1 MPSLKSL
8 VIIRYIL
15 VKGDMGDG
23 RSELQARMRRGQ
35 KSRREPRGGLW
46 LPNWGLVMT
55 ITGYL
60 DARGKDAW
68 GSGQVVP
75 IPEIG

>member
-8 VIIRYIL
+8 AIIRYIL
-15 VKGDMGDG
+15 VKG
-23 RSELQARMRRGQ
+23 RSEFQARMRRGQ

-46 LPNWGLVMT
+46 LPNLGLVMT
-55 ITGYL
+55 ISGYL

>member
-8 VIIRYIL
+8 AIIRYIL
-15 VKGDMGDG
+15 VKG

-55 ITGYL
+55 ISGYL